1 MRFFAEVALDARAD
15 RSISSCSQARLSIVA
30 NSFGLLM
37 GGRIG
42 LLQRDR
48 LRALMDHLG
57 LRDNA
62 VPAMQHSPFMPGAV
76 RERGLFRRSFAEL
89 PRLRRLDVRSNR
101 IARLTD
107 WGVRVPSLEKPD
119 LRWKPCELSPWPLT
133 ELDQREL
140 RRPDLS
146 GLPPTHTR
154 GSTRAGAAQRIKD
167 GAIPEQVAAELGVSR
182 STLYRL
188 RRQGARAALDPG
200 RPRVRM
206 PSMDGIEDTRRIV
219 ESGGPSRIPAL
230 HYRGNSQDQL
240 NAQNSNLKLP
250 VDSSADEVQPYPI
263 RLVNWFMSK

>member
-1 MRFFAEVALDARAD
+1 MRFFAEVALDAGAD
-15 RSISSCSQARLSIVA
+15 RSISSCSQARLSILA

-76 RERGLFRRSFAEL
+76 RERGLFRRCFAEL

-154 GSTRAGAAQRIKD
+154 VHPRRTHEGPPAPEPLSGSKTARSPNRSPQSSASAAPRCTETY
-167 GAIPEQVAAELGVSR
+167 A
-182 STLYRL
+182 ST
-188 RRQGARAALDPG
+188 ARA
-200 RPRVRM
+200 
-206 PSMDGIEDTRRIV
+206 
-219 ESGGPSRIPAL
+219 PATKD
-230 HYRGNSQDQL
+230 DQ
-240 NAQNSNLKLP
+240 
-250 VDSSADEVQPYPI
+250 
-263 RLVNWFMSK
+263 

>member
-146 GLPPTHTR
+146 GLPPHTHEGPPAPEPLSGSKTARAPNRSPPSSASAAPRCTACVVRALEQPSTR
-154 GSTRAGAAQRIKD
+154 GDPASACPAWTASRTHAASSS
-167 GAIPEQVAAELGVSR
+167 P
-182 STLYRL
+182 
-188 RRQGARAALDPG
+188 AALPASLRCTIG
-200 RPRVRM
+200 
-206 PSMDGIEDTRRIV
+206 GIPKI
-219 ESGGPSRIPAL
+219 
-230 HYRGNSQDQL
+230 N
-240 NAQNSNLKLP
+240 
-250 VDSSADEVQPYPI
+250 
-263 RLVNWFMSK
+263 